1 MERKRT
7 GPLAQL
13 KTFTFVTILL
23 FGSSLSLEAA
33 SKNPKKGI
41 APETVSDYI
50 HAIIRADREVY
61 TTHIVKRMQEQ
72 GIVLAKEDWKDKNA
86 IPLPAQFLHYSSK
99 IVAESG
105 SDIRYRLVSLWPI
118 YRKNGPAT
126 PFEREALEKLI
137 KNPDVPQRGE
147 VNSGKMK
154 FFQSIYTDKATSQA
168 CVTCHNTHPLSPKRD
183 FKLGDAIGAIV
194 VTIPLEN

>member
-7 GPLAQL
+7 SPLAQV

-23 FGSSLSLEAA
+23 VSSSLSLEAA
-33 SKNPKKGI
+33 SKIPSQGI
-41 APETVSDYI
+41 APATVSDYLVG
-50 HAIIRADREVY
+50 IIKADRQVY
-61 TTHIVKRMQEQ
+61 TTHIVKRMQDQ
-72 GIVLAKEDWKDKNA
+72 GIVLAQEDWKDKNA

-105 SDIRYRLVSLWPI
+105 VGIRFRLISLWPI

-126 PFEREALEKLI
+126 PFERKGLEQLI
-137 KNPDVPQRGE
+137 KNPNVPQRGK
-147 VNSGKMK
+147 VATGKMK
-154 FFQSIYTDKATSQA
+154 FFQSIYADNATSQA

-183 FKLGDAIGAIV
+183 FKVGDVMGAIV
-194 VTIPLEN
+194 ITIPLEK

>member
-7 GPLAQL
+7 GPLAHV
-13 KTFTFVTILL
+13 KPFAFATILL
-23 FGSSLSLEAA
+23 VSSSLSVEAA
-33 SKNPKKGI
+33 SKAPSKGI

-50 HAIIRADREVY
+50 HAIIKADRQVY

-105 SDIRYRLVSLWPI
+105 SDIRFRLISLWPI

-126 PFEREALEKLI
+126 PFEREGLEKPI

-147 VNSGKMK
+147 VSSGKMK
-154 FFQSIYTDKATSQA
+154 FFQSIYTDKASSQA

-183 FKLGDAIGAIV
+183 FKLGDPMGAIV
-194 VTIPLEN
+194 VTIPLK

>member
-1 MERKRT
+1 MGRKHI
-7 GPLAQL
+7 GLFAQV
-13 KTFTFVTILL
+13 KTFTFVTFLL
-23 FGSSLSLEAA
+23 VSSSLSLEAEG
-33 SKNPKKGI
+33 KTPRKGI

-50 HAIIRADREVY
+50 HSIIRADRQVY
-61 TTHIVKRMQEQ
+61 TRDIVKRMQEQ

-105 SDIRYRLVSLWPI
+105 SDIRFRLISLWPI

-126 PFEREALEKLI
+126 PFEREGLEKLI
-137 KNPDVPQRGE
+137 KNPDVPQRG
-147 VNSGKMK
+147 VVASGKMK

-183 FKLGDAIGAIV
+183 FKLGDAMGAIV
-194 VTIPLEN
+194 ITVPLGK

>member
-7 GPLAQL
+7 GPLAHV

-33 SKNPKKGI
+33 SKNHKKGI

-50 HAIIRADREVY
+50 HAIIRADRQVY

-86 IPLPAQFLHYSSK
+86 IPLPAQFLHSS
-99 IVAESG
+99 
-105 SDIRYRLVSLWPI
+105 
-118 YRKNGPAT
+118 
-126 PFEREALEKLI
+126 
-137 KNPDVPQRGE
+137 
-147 VNSGKMK
+147 
-154 FFQSIYTDKATSQA
+154 SI
-168 CVTCHNTHPLSPKRD
+168 
-183 FKLGDAIGAIV
+183 
-194 VTIPLEN
+194 